1 MGQACHL
8 HMNAHLSPKQYE
20 YLIDIAIKEGVNY
33 FTFNVPMSE
42 CKDCGHVVN
51 APIKEC
57 PICHSKNID

>member
-1 MGQACHL
+1 
-8 HMNAHLSPKQYE
+8 MNAHLSSKQYE